1 MTTNRYVN
9 QEIPYKATTHLE
21 GSAHIILHSIS
32 GIAEYNSVSF
42 EELRLANYQSSKVNN
57 NMVISA
63 GDKRLSNGAPT
74 PFGVAKENVFTP

>member
-1 MTTNRYVN
+1 MTTNRK
-9 QEIPYKATTHLE
+9 EIPYKATTHTE
-21 GSAHIILHSIS
+21 GSAHIILHSIT
-32 GIAEYNSVSF
+32 GIAEYSSLSF
-42 EELRLANYQSSKVNN
+42 EEIRLADYQSSKVNNN